1 MLESGAM
8 ATILLIGEDA
18 ALLEGVAQTLA
29 SHGHTSSVAVSLA
42 DARDLAQRTPPLV
55 AVVDRRLL
63 SGDES
68 LGLPLAAGGAAVLYR
83 TSGTSSGV
91 LPNGLSRSVLADLT
105 LPLERNRLVALVQ
118 RVEDRAVTVGRGP
131 RRNTPPETPALR

>member
-1 MLESGAM
+1 M

-63 SGDES
+63 SDEP

-83 TSGTSSGV
+83 TAGASSSV
-91 LPNGLSRSVLADLT
+91 LPNGLSRAVLADLT

-131 RRNTPPETPALR
+131 HRNTPPETPALR

>member
-1 MLESGAM
+1 M

-29 SHGHTSSVAVSLA
+29 SNGHTSSVAMSLA

-55 AVVDRRLL
+55 IVVDRRLL
-63 SGDES
+63 SDEP

-83 TSGTSSGV
+83 TAGASSSV
-91 LPNGLSRSVLADLT
+91 LPNGLGRSVLADLT